1 MQPAPPLVPHGVAS
15 QQAHSL
21 GQDPLSQAQ
30 RLSACPWVM
39 RSSTE
44 TRPTEAT
51 ATLPR
56 VLQRTLQQV
65 ISRCVWKCFTT
76 QTLFRGRF
84 YKMPVPEQ
92 IIVGL
97 QKERKPGWLNI
108 SALFEK
114 KPQKPQQEQM

>member
-65 ISRCVWKCFTT
+65 ISRCEKLIAGVEGMLGSPLATAPVAT
-76 QTLFRGRF
+76 GGEGR
-84 YKMPVPEQ
+84 
-92 IIVGL
+92 L
-97 QKERKPGWLNI
+97 
-108 SALFEK
+108 
-114 KPQKPQQEQM
+114 